1 MVSCWKESL
10 ADGRGVGLGAALFG
24 FEVTNVVDGVEKN
37 IPEPLSSLI
46 FGVLAICS
54 FSGLWNGFR
63 VGVPKLRTLKLL
75 GSVSPS
81 SRPLFTT

>member
-1 MVSCWKESL
+1 MVSCCRESL
-10 ADGRGVGLGAALFG
+10 ADGLGVGPGAALFG

-46 FGVLAICS
+46 FGRLAICN
-54 FSGLWNGFR
+54 FSGLWNGFSF
-63 VGVPKLRTLKLL
+63 GVPKLRTLKLL

-81 SRPLFTT
+81 SRPLFMT

>member
-1 MVSCWKESL
+1 MVSCWREL
-10 ADGRGVGLGAALFG
+10 DGLGVGPGAALFG

-46 FGVLAICS
+46 FGRLTICN
-54 FSGLWNGFR
+54 FSGLWNGFSF
-63 VGVPKLRTLKLL
+63 GVPKLRTLKLL

-81 SRPLFTT
+81 SRPLFMT